1 MMESSTNF
9 FMPEWVLLLIIS
21 CFLFSCAENK
31 SEQKVDQDYLE
42 SQEFSSFN
50 QDVIE
55 ERLKKAKNITLES
68 RLQQF
73 SQCQDH
79 NQIRIPFDID
89 NREIISL
96 SESTSEICTVGDSR
110 QSLKLLGE
118 SRFQDQIIRW
128 ILLERQT
135 AYRDQEL
142 FVTTFKDG
150 ELRSFNTVG
159 IYKEN
164 PSEDIKTEIRVRN
177 KGNVLYVTS
186 RTNRHL
192 LYPIDQQNAVTTEYQ
207 IDTDGGIR
215 EL

>member
-1 MMESSTNF
+1 MLETYMKFLIPRWIT
-9 FMPEWVLLLIIS
+9 LLFVS
-21 CFLFSCAENK
+21 CVLFSCAENE
-31 SEQKVDQDYLE
+31 SEKQVDQDYLD

-50 QDVIE
+50 QDAIE
-55 ERLKKAKNITLES
+55 ERLQKAKNITLES

-73 SQCQDH
+73 SQCIDS

-89 NREIISL
+89 SREIISL
-96 SESTSEICTVGDSR
+96 SEGTSEICTVGNGQ

-118 SRFQDQIIRW
+118 SRLQDQTIRW

-142 FVTTFKDG
+142 FATTFQGG

-177 KGNVLYVTS
+177 KGNVLHVTS